1 MAASPKQVGIIGLG
15 SMGSNVARLLL
26 AKNYPLVVYNKAS
39 DKYSP
44 FQELD
49 NVYLS
54 KDLKDFAR
62 KLDESESPARVWIM
76 VPGGTVTNGLV
87 KELSALLKKGDIVID
102 ASNSMYGDSIA
113 NYNLLKK
120 KGISY
125 LDVGCAG
132 GPDDLLKG
140 VSLMVGGDRAA
151 FDETND
157 IFTIVCG
164 SGTYGYLGPTGS
176 GQMAKLVHNT
186 IFYGIF
192 PVYSEG
198 IELLLRMKKE
208 NPGLDTDEAL
218 RLLSKSPPITT
229 GIMEAIA
236 ATVKAGSLPDGPAPT
251 IGVSTMVESGTAKA
265 QELGV
270 TLNITRNILAGY
282 SAMSETTRKI
292 YGAAKKKLTGH

>member
-1 MAASPKQVGIIGLG
+1 MPAQAKRVGIIGLG

-39 DKYSP
+39 DKYAP

-49 NVYLS
+49 SVHLS
-54 KDLKDFAR
+54 KDLGDFAR
-62 KLDESESPARVWIM
+62 KLGESEGPSRAWIM
-76 VPGGTVTNGLV
+76 VPGGAVTNGLV

-102 ASNSMYGDSIA
+102 ASNSMYADSIA
-113 NYNLLKK
+113 NYNLLSK

-132 GPDDLLKG
+132 GPDDLLNG

-151 FDETND
+151 FDNAKD
-157 IFTIVCG
+157 IFGIVCG
-164 SGTYGYLGPTGS
+164 SGTYGYLGPSGS

-198 IELLLRMKKE
+198 IELLLGMKKE

-229 GIMEAIA
+229 GIMEAIS
-236 ATVKAGSLPDGPAPT
+236 ATIRSGNLPDGPAPT
-251 IGVSTMVESGTAKA
+251 IGVSTMVESGAAKA
-265 QELGV
+265 GELGV
-270 TLNITRNILAGY
+270 SLSITRNILAGY
-282 SAMSETTRKI
+282 SAMSEASRKI